1 MTIYFS
7 KSVDN
12 FVSTD
17 LWNTLPEDAVEVS
30 DEEYNAFLD
39 ARNAGKVIMGD
50 DTGKPYIADR
60 PPPSPEQIKTM
71 IVDAVQRRLDDFAK
85 TRAYDGILSAATYAT
100 STVPNFAT
108 EGQYAVEVRDATWS
122 KLYQILAEV
131 EAGTRPIPA
140 GYADIE
146 PELPVLAWPEP
157 TI

>member
-1 MTIYFS
+1 MTIFFS
-7 KSVDN
+7 KSVGN
-12 FVSTD
+12 FVDDTI
-17 LWNTLPEDAVEVS
+17 WAKLPDDAVEVS
-30 DEEYNAFLD
+30 QEDYRAFVE
-39 ARNAGKVIMGD
+39 ARNDGTKVVLGD
-50 DTGKPYIADR
+50 ESGKPYLADA

-146 PELPVLAWPEP
+146 PELPVLAWPN
-157 TI
+157 